1 MVDERFSN
9 WEIDVEK
16 GVVFSTAYNKNRELK
31 GRDINGYVILF
42 DGKKHILLHRLIW
55 MVANQCEIP
64 NGYHIHHVDGN
75 KQNNS
80 IYNLELVETFLH
92 NSEHKKGN
100 KNMLGKMMS
109 EETKEKLRNK
119 LINRKDVSIKVA
131 QYALNGELVK
141 IWESINECGRNG
153 FDNSTIVKCCKGK
166 KKTHKGFKWEYYNEE
181 KDVA

>member
-1 MVDERFSN
+1 MIDERFPN

-16 GVVFSTAYNKNRELK
+16 GTVFSTAYNKNRKLK
-31 GRDINGYVILF
+31 GGDTNGYVILF
-42 DGKKHILLHRLIW
+42 DGKKCISLHHLIW
-55 MVANQCEIP
+55 ECVNGEIP
-64 NGYHIHHVDGN
+64 NGYHIHHIDGN

-80 IYNLELVETFLH
+80 IYNLELVEAFLH

-119 LINRKDVSIKVA
+119 LINRKDASKKVA
-131 QYALNGELVK
+131 QYTLDGELVK

-166 KKTHKGFKWEYYNEE
+166 KKTHKSFIWKYIEE